1 LVNGRDI
8 IVIGSSAG
16 GVRALTGLFSALPAD
31 LPAAIFVVLHT
42 APQNPSI
49 LTDLLD
55 RAGPMQVITAED
67 GERIV
72 PSRAYIAPP
81 DRHLLLE
88 RGHMHLSAG
97 PRENRARPAIN
108 PLFRSAAI
116 AYGPRVIGVI
126 LTGLLDDG
134 TLGLWEIKRRGG
146 VSIVQEPR
154 DAEYH
159 QMPASAIRN
168 VEVDYLIPLKEI
180 APRLVALA
188 GQPVG
193 PEAHESRFTMESEA
207 TGLTCP
213 DCHGPLRRLRYGDV
227 SELKCRVGHTYSPE
241 TAMLAHDE
249 AEERI
254 LWSAVEMVEEGADFA
269 HLLAESLH
277 GRSAE
282 LEEKIAVK
290 RRLAQSLRTEIEAA
304 VTAPPVHEKQP

>member
-1 LVNGRDI
+1 VNTRDI

-16 GVRALTGLFSALPAD
+16 GLRALTTLFSALPGD
-31 LPAAIFVVLHT
+31 LPASVFVVLHT
-42 APQNPSI
+42 APQHPSI
-49 LTDLLD
+49 LPSLLD
-55 RAGPMQVITAED
+55 RAGPMTVANAID
-67 GERIV
+67 GERIL
-72 PSRAYIAPP
+72 PSRAYVAPP

-108 PLFRSAAI
+108 PLFRSAAL
-116 AYGPRVIGVI
+116 AYGPRVIGVV

-134 TLGLWEIKRRGG
+134 TLGLYEIKRRGG

-154 DAEYH
+154 DAEYY

-180 APRLVALA
+180 ASRLVALA
-188 GQPVG
+188 GQPFG
-193 PEAHESRFTMESEA
+193 AELHESRFTMESEA

-254 LWSAVEMVEEGADFA
+254 LWSAVEMLEEGADFA

-277 GRSAE
+277 HTPAE
-282 LEEKIAVK
+282 LEEKIVLK
-290 RRLAQSLRTEIEAA
+290 RRLAQRLRSEIEAA
-304 VTAPPVHEKQP
+304 VTAVPVPEKHS